1 MEEMRDIYVMAAS
14 EVNGACPSSTVF
26 TVRHVANGHHESAPE
41 ASSPRGDA
49 DPVEEMN
56 LRLGR
61 VK

>member
-26 TVRHVANGHHESAPE
+26 TVRHFANGDLEPVPE
-41 ASSPRGDA
+41 ANSRGDA

-61 VK
+61 VR